1 MSFKD
6 ILTVITLFVL
16 MTICLLQGNRIGEL
30 RKKILIKNNRID
42 VLNRHLLQ
50 VMSEKHDVMDGYME
64 IMKKYKDLLD
74 KHENLQDKYKE
85 LSGDYFHE

>member
-1 MSFKD
+1 MNIKD
-6 ILTVITLFVL
+6 MLTIFTIFSLIV
-16 MTICLLQGNRIGEL
+16 ICLFQGNRIGEL
-30 RKKILIKNNRID
+30 QKKIFIKSNRID
-42 VLNRHLLQ
+42 ILNRHLLQ